1 MFWKLITCICLI
13 HSIPSG
19 NNRLM
24 LNSLITA
31 KDRTVTKEPYWDCC
45 TNAPHGVRFMCGQ
58 YNRNQGS
65 DIAIYKSGVTI
76 LFNSLPWK
84 SKLLS
89 TLVFLIS
96 LHLCFA
102 PKSWNCRIQCQ
113 VSLLQSVSCQGSSV
127 LSALISWTLTH
138 WNCLPSV
145 QGQFSGAAQGFLTYS
160 TETCLI
166 PSSIPIQ
173 HVPHAA

>member
-1 MFWKLITCICLI
+1 
-13 HSIPSG
+13 
-19 NNRLM
+19 M

-31 KDRTVTKEPYWDCC
+31 KDRTLTKEPCWDCC
-45 TNAPHGVRFMCGQ
+45 TNAPHGVRLMCGL
-58 YNRNQGS
+58 YNSNQGS
-65 DIAIYKSGVTI
+65 DFAIYKTVLTF

-113 VSLLQSVSCQGSSV
+113 VSILQSESCQGSSV
-127 LSALISWTLTH
+127 LSALISWTLSLPTH

-145 QGQFSGAAQGFLTYS
+145 QWQFSGAAQGFLTYS

-166 PSSIPIQ
+166 PSFIPIQ
-173 HVPHAA
+173 HVPHAE